1 MLNLNLPR
9 TDVDL
14 ATEGK
19 WFPFSDEIS
28 FKVAQDGNPAHTRAL
43 QSKLKQIQKLQDKG
57 DYARAMY
64 IHDQIT
70 CKTILRGWK
79 GIREE
84 DGKGKDVDLPFSEDS
99 ALTIITNPA
108 YKSIKE
114 FVQDMSR
121 DEQEFEEVKKEIVK
135 NS

>member
-1 MLNLNLPR
+1 MLNLNLPK

-19 WFPFSDEIS
+19 WFQFNDEIS
-28 FKVAQDGNPAHTRAL
+28 FKIAQDGNPAHTRSL

-57 DYARAMY
+57 DFARAMH
-64 IHDQIT
+64 INDQIL
-70 CKTILRGWK
+70 CKDILKGWK

-84 DGKGKDVDLPFSEDS
+84 GSTSDLPFSKET
-99 ALTIITNPA
+99 ALTIISNPA

-114 FVQDMSR
+114 FIQDCSKE
-121 DEQEFEEVKKEIVK
+121 DSEYEEVKEETLK
-135 NS
+135 N

>member
-9 TDVDL
+9 TDIDL
-14 ATEGK
+14 ATDGK
-19 WFPFSDEIS
+19 WFQFTDDIS
-28 FKVAQDGNPAHTRAL
+28 FKVAQDGNPSHTRSL

-70 CKTILRGWK
+70 CKNILKDWK

-84 DGKGKDVDLPFSEDS
+84 GVKADLPFSEES

-114 FVQDMSR
+114 FIQDCSR
-121 DEQEFEEVKKEIVK
+121 DESEFEEVKKEIVK
-135 NS
+135 N